1 MPPVGALLS
10 LLSCSGPWQRS
21 GAEHTAQR
29 IGVSPGGRGRC
40 QLRTRLQSGNPWVG
54 FCSAIEQELC
64 PFLATMVSSM
74 FNSSLAQSRCPVN
87 VSDMNE
93 RPVVSLPSMS
103 SGIMKTG
110 LAQRR
115 QRICCSFP

>member
-1 MPPVGALLS
+1 MPPGGALLS

-29 IGVSPGGRGRC
+29 IGVNPGVRGRC
-40 QLRTRLQSGNPWVG
+40 QLHTLLQSGELWVS

-74 FNSSLAQSRCPVN
+74 FNSSLAQSRCLVN
-87 VSDMNE
+87 VSDVNE
-93 RPVVSLPSMS
+93 RSIVSLPSMS
-103 SGIMKTG
+103 SGILKTG
-110 LAQRR
+110 LAQRQ
-115 QRICCSFP
+115 QRVYCSRP